1 MITHY
6 GLFWS
11 ERDVFWGQ
19 EGPGGRGELRG
30 RTDPKGKQSGRGR
43 PRRNESEKQRFE
55 DFRNFV
61 GLYCLYS
68 NNLYSNNELLYIGQ
82 AGLQTQSTSLF
93 SRLKEHRN
101 DRLAGR
107 WSLFSWFGREACQG
121 QTNVTSSLKQLEA
134 ITIAII
140 NLAFNRKSGTFAN
153 AKEVDQVPH
162 ERSDDGLE
170 TKLSRIAEDIE
181 LIKRKLL
188 GDQNG
193 K

>member
-43 PRRNESEKQRFE
+43 PKRDESEEQRFE

-82 AGLQTQSTSLF
+82 AGLQTQPTSLF

-107 WSLFSWFGREACQG
+107 WRASSPGSAAKLVRGRP
-121 QTNVTSSLKQLEA
+121 TS
-134 ITIAII
+134 
-140 NLAFNRKSGTFAN
+140 
-153 AKEVDQVPH
+153 QVPSSSWKQSRLLSSTRH
-162 ERSDDGLE
+162 LTESQERLQ
-170 TKLSRIAEDIE
+170 TP
-181 LIKRKLL
+181 RK
-188 GDQNG
+188 
-193 K
+193 